1 MTQNIEA
8 WKLYPYEL
16 GKKSY
21 HVIKCFQAILDVNI
35 HFVQCRKRLIVLCF
49 LRRVSNIP
57 ANLICQVKK
66 EMFQRQLNSFKQY
79 VCPKNKSENCPCLRY
94 INREDYL
101 EFVVKWQGICN
112 RISTSI
118 EVSK

>member
-1 MTQNIEA
+1 MSIYTLFNAE
-8 WKLYPYEL
+8 
-16 GKKSY
+16 KK
-21 HVIKCFQAILDVNI
+21 
-35 HFVQCRKRLIVLCF
+35 LIVLCF

-79 VCPKNKSENCPCLRY
+79 VYLQNKSENCPSLRY

-101 EFVVKWQGICN
+101 ESVVQ
-112 RISTSI
+112 
-118 EVSK
+118 